1 LSALTKIFVVLL
13 VVMSLL
19 LSAGLIVFVNRIHY
33 TDKSLQDEKNR
44 ADRNQALASAAQSE
58 AVAIRAERDRS
69 VLEATRR
76 AEALAAALE
85 AANTAVAGSTT
96 ATAAAEARAREAEI
110 DKAAAMTALVAAQG
124 AGKVQEEALVEL
136 RKQNDDVQK
145 KYAEA
150 SIAVADL
157 SQNVD
162 ALKAQL
168 RNERERI
175 ALMEQNQGQ
184 PTVAGG
190 VQRSAV
196 PAQPL
201 KGVIRS
207 RRNIGGV
214 EYATISLGSQ
224 DNVTPNMK
232 FKVLD
237 KGNNFLGWLDVQQVE
252 NDAATGRLS
261 GPPQGVAA
269 VKAGNP
275 VITQYQ

>member
-1 LSALTKIFVVLL
+1 MSALTKIFVVLL

-19 LSAGLIVFVNRIHY
+19 LSAGLIVFVNRIEH
-33 TDKSLQDEKNR
+33 TAKSLQDEKNR
-44 ADRNQALASAAQSE
+44 ADRNQALASASQAE

-110 DKAAAMTALVAAQG
+110 DKAAAMSALVAAQG
-124 AGKVQEEALVEL
+124 AGKVQEESLVEL
-136 RKQNDDVQK
+136 RKQNDDVQR

-168 RNERERI
+168 RRSREEVA
-175 ALMEQNQGQ
+175 ALTEQTQGQ
-184 PTVAGG
+184 PTVAGER
-190 VQRSAV
+190 RSAA

-214 EYATISLGSQ
+214 EYATISLGSA

-232 FKVLD
+232 FRVLD
-237 KGNNFLGWLDVQQVE
+237 KGQNFLGFLDIQQVE

-261 GPPQGVAA
+261 GPAQGVAA
-269 VKAGNP
+269 VREGNA

>member
-33 TDKSLQDEKNR
+33 TDKSLQDEKAR
-44 ADRNQALASAAQSE
+44 ADRNQGLASSSQAE

-124 AGKVQEEALVEL
+124 AGKVQEESLVEL

-157 SQNVD
+157 SQKVD
-162 ALKAQL
+162 ALGAQL
-168 RNERERI
+168 RRSREEVA
-175 ALMEQNQGQ
+175 ALTDQTQGQ

-190 VQRSAV
+190 TQPRSAV

-224 DNVTPNMK
+224 DNVTANMK

-237 KGNNFLGWLDVQQVE
+237 KGQNFLGWLDVQQVE

-261 GPPQGVAA
+261 GPGVAA

-275 VITQYQ
+275 VITHYQ